1 MIVANRNGRPT
12 IAGIWK
18 TYRLKITGTMSLL
31 TVERMLGVAV
41 PFVLGVAINDL
52 IDGNLRGIWWLVAL
66 ESLAVSIGTVRR
78 LYDTRVYAGI
88 YTDVADN
95 TAQRD
100 DISVSRRAARL
111 GLARELVDF
120 LSGNCLSCS
129 LR

>member
-18 TYRLKITGTMSLL
+18 TYRLKITGTMCLL
-31 TVERMLGVAV
+31 AVERMLGVAV

-52 IDGNLRGIWWLVAL
+52 IDDNLRGLWWLVAL
-66 ESLAVSIGTVRR
+66 ELFALSIGTVRR
-78 LYDTRVYAGI
+78 LYDTRVYAVI
-88 YTDVADN
+88 YTDIADN
-95 TAQRD
+95 TAQRL

-120 LSGNCLSCS
+120 F
-129 LR
+129 